1 MISIF
6 LILSSVVLQLST
18 TINVVVVSAFSA
30 SATLSQFPPPPPSR
44 SNNNNNDNN
53 DPFWNSDEESNDFND
68 HVLQRKSNIPVYNDV
83 ELALANRRYQLEEQE
98 DIQLCLTEIRLL
110 GDHSLVMGQSD
121 GPIFDADESYGIWSY
136 NDVSF
141 SSEVAFAMKL
151 RRVYKYNSRSS
162 SSSSL
167 FGMGEF
173 SFTVCRVYVGELI
186 QVGNVVG
193 VEGSIYELPE
203 EDEEEEDDIAT
214 SNDLRTL
221 LGITST
227 SKRVGFFSMIDTT
240 PSSQEEDDEDD
251 EQPND
256 QIEEGSMMI

>member
-1 MISIF
+1 
-6 LILSSVVLQLST
+6 VLQLST
-18 TINVVVVSAFSA
+18 TINVVVVSAFST
-30 SATLSQFPPPPPSR
+30 SATLSQFPPPPPPSR
-44 SNNNNNDNN
+44 SNNNNNNDNTN
-53 DPFWNSDEESNDFND
+53 DPFWNSDEESTDFND
-68 HVLQRKSNIPVYNDV
+68 DVLLQRKSNVPVYNDV

-98 DIQLCLTEIRLL
+98 DIQLCLTEIGLL

-162 SSSSL
+162 SSSS
-167 FGMGEF
+167 FSGMGEF

-193 VEGSIYELPE
+193 VEGSIYELPDDE
-203 EDEEEEDDIAT
+203 EDEDDEDDTAT
-214 SNDLRTL
+214 SNDLRTV

-240 PSSQEEDDEDD
+240 PPPPQEEDDEDD
-251 EQPND
+251 DEEPND
-256 QIEEGSMMI
+256 QIQGSMMMGDD